1 MLLLH
6 NSERTVIRAA
16 DKNTAALRG
25 VLHWTAIFVL
35 FINAVAFGF
44 ASGAMAYV
52 GGSGVL
58 SVVCGSA
65 DEQAQ
70 DSDSAGSKAPSK
82 AHCVACAILNSSSAV
97 ENELAE
103 IPPKPAPDEAPPV
116 LLIPI
121 FKSDAIQVAPE
132 LRPLCSRAPP
142 SRTV

>member
-1 MLLLH
+1 M
-6 NSERTVIRAA
+6 IRAA
-16 DKNTAALRG
+16 EKHTAALRG

-35 FINAVAFGF
+35 FLNAVAFGF
-44 ASGAMAYV
+44 ANGAMAHV

-58 SVVCGSA
+58 SVVCSA
-65 DEQAQ
+65 EGAQAQ
-70 DSDSAGSKAPSK
+70 DGGDSKAPSK
-82 AHCVACAILNSSSAV
+82 AHCVACAILNASSAV

-103 IPPKPAPDEAPPV
+103 TPAKAAPDETPPV

-121 FKSDAIQVAPE
+121 FKSDVIQPAPE

>member
-1 MLLLH
+1 M
-6 NSERTVIRAA
+6 IRAA

-35 FINAVAFGF
+35 FFNAVAFGF
-44 ASGAMAYV
+44 ASGAMAHV

-58 SVVCGSA
+58 SVVCGSEG
-65 DEQAQ
+65 EQAQ
-70 DSDSAGSKAPSK
+70 DASGSKAPSK
-82 AHCVACAILNSSSAV
+82 AHCVACAILNASSAV

-103 IPPKPAPDEAPPV
+103 TPEKVAPDEAPPV

-121 FKSDAIQVAPE
+121 FKSDVIQPAPE

-142 SRTV
+142 SRIV